1 MQINIEYGKVSDLIY
16 TLLTQTKARKFRT
29 GFVKK
34 NGEYRTGK
42 FDLLNRKTWKQS
54 DGTMY
59 KRKGKKRT
67 TNPDENILVHDLVKK
82 APRNIPVSRLLWFS
96 VGRKI
101 YKVQKLQDD
110 HSRRIFM
117 FERVKFNHLKL
128 LMSNNIIGINSS
140 TWLDIICTPTT
151 NFERLSATILNISKS
166 VSSEKPKFS
175 FIPSTG

>member
-1 MQINIEYGKVSDLIY
+1 MHWSIRFRKQGEHMIYADVQHGKVSDFII
-16 TLLTQTKARKFRT
+16 TLMTQTKAKKIRA
-29 GFVKK
+29 GFIKK
-34 NGEYRTGK
+34 DGSYRVGK
-42 FDLLNRKTWKQS
+42 FDLKHRKTWKQL

-101 YKVQKLQDD
+101 YKVQKLEDN

-128 LMSNNIIGINSS
+128 LMSSKEMNNKYG
-140 TWLDIICTPTT
+140 LK
-151 NFERLSATILNISKS
+151 LLN
-166 VSSEKPKFS
+166 
-175 FIPSTG
+175 

>member
-1 MQINIEYGKVSDLIY
+1 MIYADVQHGKVSDFII
-16 TLLTQTKARKFRT
+16 TLMTQTKAKKIRA
-29 GFVKK
+29 GFIKK
-34 NGEYRTGK
+34 NGSYRVGK
-42 FDLLNRKTWKQS
+42 FDLKQRKTWKQL

-101 YKVQKLQDD
+101 YKVQKLQDN

-128 LMSNNIIGINSS
+128 LMSNKEMNNKYG
-140 TWLDIICTPTT
+140 LK
-151 NFERLSATILNISKS
+151 FLN
-166 VSSEKPKFS
+166 
-175 FIPSTG
+175 

>member
-1 MQINIEYGKVSDLIY
+1 MGWKIINNRRKNMIYADVQHGKVSDFII
-16 TLLTQTKARKFRT
+16 TLMTQTKAKKIRA
-29 GFVKK
+29 GFIKK
-34 NGEYRTGK
+34 DGSYRVGK
-42 FDLLNRKTWKQS
+42 FDLKQRKTWKQL

-101 YKVQKLQDD
+101 YKVQKLQDN

-128 LMSNNIIGINSS
+128 LMSNKEMNNKYG
-140 TWLDIICTPTT
+140 LK
-151 NFERLSATILNISKS
+151 FLN
-166 VSSEKPKFS
+166 
-175 FIPSTG
+175 